1 MRIIAF
7 LAALSACVALGGC
20 FFHHNQAVV
29 TENSSTL
36 KVRERSLFIP
46 RGVETYQRQE
56 AGSEEGWP
64 GRHTSAPRSRVESCA
79 IVSPM
84 EIRGSQLI
92 GLSLIMRHRG
102 Q

>member
-36 KVRERSLFIP
+36 KVRKRGLLTP

-56 AGSEEGWP
+56 AGGEEGLP
-64 GRHTSAPRSRVESCA
+64 GHRTPHSAAVLKAARW
-79 IVSPM
+79 
-84 EIRGSQLI
+84 
-92 GLSLIMRHRG
+92 
-102 Q
+102 